1 MSILFTAA
9 VRRLLAVGVLAF
21 ALILAGCGSDD
32 DGGGGDSG
40 SGDSGGDSEGTSG
53 DSTSITIPAEGDPV
67 SGGTLTFGLEAETDG
82 WNPVTNRWAVSGHTV
97 AMSVF
102 DPLAAW
108 NEDGEPVPY
117 LAESIEPNDDFTEWT
132 VTVRSGVTFHN
143 GEPLTADAVKQ
154 TMDGHLA
161 SALTAPALE
170 PIASVE
176 VVDEL
181 TAKFVMNTP
190 WAVFPVTLTGQPGYI
205 PAPEQLTSPDA
216 SQVAIGT
223 GPFMQEDWTPD
234 RQWVGTKNPNYWR
247 DGLPYLDEVIY
258 QPIPDNQ
265 TRYNSIQTG
274 DINLTHTT
282 DDQLIL
288 SAREAAEAGDEQIVE
303 DGSSGEE
310 TFVMLNTL
318 VPPLDDV
325 RVRQALAYA
334 TDKDS
339 YIEVNGSG
347 ILLPANGPF
356 NPASKWYNPDVEDA
370 YPQFDPT
377 KAQELVDEYESE
389 VGPIEFTLGTTPVQ
403 SNQDAIAFLAT
414 QWSAVGID
422 VEQITTE
429 QGQFILDAVTGDFEA
444 NLWRQFGSPDPD
456 GDYVWWVS
464 QNANPIGEFSL
475 NFARNR
481 DTEID
486 DGMNT
491 GRESDVVA
499 DRESAYDEVQVR
511 LADDV
516 PYVWLN
522 HTLWALIADDQ
533 VRNLGVFTLPNG
545 DPGLSLVN
553 GRYAVTEVWLQAG

>member
-1 MSILFTAA
+1 MSILSTASW
-9 VRRLLAVGVLAF
+9 RRLLAVGAVAF

-32 DGGGGDSG
+32 DSGGGGDSG
-40 SGDSGGDSEGTSG
+40 SGGSSGDDDTSG
-53 DSTSITIPAEGDPV
+53 QFTSITIPADGDPV
-67 SGGTLTFGLEAETDG
+67 VGGTLTMGLEAETDG
-82 WNPVTNRWAVSGHTV
+82 FNPVTDRWAVSGHTV
-97 AMSVF
+97 GTAVF
-102 DPLAAW
+102 DTLAAFT
-108 NEDGEPVPY
+108 EDGEAVPY
-117 LAESIEPNDDFTEWT
+117 LAETIESSDDFTEWT
-132 VTVRSGVTFHN
+132 VTLRSGVTFHN

-170 PIASVE
+170 PLDSVE
-176 VVDEL
+176 VVDDL
-181 TAKFVMNTP
+181 TAKFIMNTP
-190 WAVFPVTLTGQPGYI
+190 WAAFPVTLTGQPGYVV
-205 PAPEQLTSPDA
+205 APEQLTSPDA

-223 GPFMQEDWTPD
+223 GPFMQEEWTPD
-234 RQWVGTKNPNYWR
+234 RQWVGKKNPDYWR
-247 DGLPYLDEVIY
+247 EGLPYLDEVVF

-282 DDQLIL
+282 DDQLIVD
-288 SAREAAEAGDEQIVE
+288 ARDAAEAGDEQIVE
-303 DGSSGEE
+303 DGSGGEE
-310 TFVMLNTL
+310 TFVMLNTM
-318 VPPLDDV
+318 VPPLDDL

-356 NPASKWYNPDVEDA
+356 NPSSQWYNPDVEDA
-370 YPQFDPT
+370 YPQYDPT
-377 KAQELVDEYESE
+377 KAQELVDDYEAE

-464 QNANPIGEFSL
+464 QNANPVGEFSL
-475 NFARNR
+475 NFARNQ
-481 DTEID
+481 DPEID
-486 DGMNT
+486 AGMNT

-499 DRESAYDEVQVR
+499 DRESGYDDVQVR
-511 LADDV
+511 LAEDV

-533 VRNLGVFTLPNG
+533 VRNLGVVTLPDG
-545 DPGLSLVN
+545 EAGMTMVN
-553 GRYAVTEVWLQAG
+553 GRYNITELFLQNG

>member
-1 MSILFTAA
+1 MSILSTVAP
-9 VRRLLAVGVLAF
+9 RRLLVVAALAF

-32 DGGGGDSG
+32 DGGDEGSDGPSETVPEVG
-40 SGDSGGDSEGTSG
+40 SGDQTA
-53 DSTSITIPAEGDPV
+53 ITIAAEGDPV
-67 SGGTLTFGLEAETDG
+67 EGGTLRFGLEAETDG
-82 WNPVTNRWAVSGHTV
+82 FNPVTNRWAVSGHTV
-97 AMSVF
+97 AMAVF

-108 NEDGEPVPY
+108 TEDGEAVPY
-117 LAESIEPNDDFTEWT
+117 LAESITPNDDFTEWD
-132 VTVRSGVTFHN
+132 VKVRSGVTFHN
-143 GEPLTADAVKQ
+143 GTPLTSDAVKKV
-154 TMDGHLA
+154 MDGHLA

-170 PIASVE
+170 PIESVDI
-176 VVDEL
+176 VDDL
-181 TAKFVMNTP
+181 TVKFVMSTP
-190 WAVFPVTLTGQPGYI
+190 WAAFPVTLSGQTGYV
-205 PAPEQLTSPDA
+205 PAPEQLDGPEA

-223 GPFMQEDWTPD
+223 GPFVQEEWTPD
-234 RQWVGTKNPNYWR
+234 RQWVGSKNADYWR
-247 DGLPYLDEVIY
+247 DGLPYLDEVIF

-288 SAREAAEAGDEQIVE
+288 SARDAAAAGSQQIVE
-303 DGSSGEE
+303 DGSGGEE
-310 TFVMLNTL
+310 TFVMLNTM
-318 VPPLDDV
+318 VAPLDDV

-334 TDKDS
+334 TDKQS
-339 YIEVNGSG
+339 YIDVNGSG

-356 NPASKWYNPDVEDA
+356 NPASKWYNPDVEDT
-370 YPQFDPT
+370 YPQFDPA
-377 KAQELVDEYESE
+377 KAQELVDDYESD

-475 NFARNR
+475 NFARNQ
-481 DTEID
+481 DPDID

-491 GRESDVVA
+491 GRQTDVVA
-499 DRESAYDEVQVR
+499 DREAAYDDVQVR
-511 LADDV
+511 MDEDI
-516 PYVWLN
+516 PYIWLN

-533 VRNLGVFTLPNG
+533 VRNLGAVTLPDG
-545 DPGLSLVN
+545 DPGLTMVN
-553 GRYAVTEVWLQAG
+553 GRYPVTEVWLQGG